1 MLKRSRQRDAILRVL
16 RGTKSHPTADW
27 VFNEVRKEIP
37 NISLGTVYRNLRLL
51 CQSGEVLELDM
62 CDTLSRF
69 DARTDNHYHF
79 RCLSCE
85 KVFDLDEPVI
95 EDLDNKIARKTGF
108 DIKCHRLEFRGL
120 CMDCKGK

>member
-1 MLKRSRQRDAILRVL
+1 MFKRSRQREAILRVL
-16 RGTKSHPTADW
+16 RATKEHPTADW

-62 CDTLSRF
+62 CGTLSRF

-79 RCLSCE
+79 RCLSCDR
-85 KVFDLDEPVI
+85 VFDLDEPVI
-95 EDLDNKIARKTGF
+95 EDLDRKIARKTGF
-108 DIKCHRLEFRGL
+108 DVKCHRLEFRGL
-120 CMDCKGK
+120 CVDCKGK

>member
-1 MLKRSRQRDAILRVL
+1 MLKKSRQRDAILRVL

-62 CDTLSRF
+62 CGTLSRF

-79 RCLSCE
+79 RCLRCGR
-85 KVFDLDEPVI
+85 VFDLDEPVDG
-95 EDLDNKIARKTGF
+95 DLDRKIARKTGF
-108 DIKCHRLEFRGL
+108 DVKCHRLEFRGL
-120 CMDCKGK
+120 CLDCKGK